1 MPIDPILEPLLANY
15 PQVPEIIE
23 DYPAFRAASETGVNA
38 LLEQVCEPGPDVR
51 ERRTVSL
58 PVEGGMIDLIVYF
71 PFEEG
76 PYPAHLFLHGGGW
89 VVGSVRQA
97 NIDITCRERCIGATC
112 VVVSVDYRKAP
123 EHKFPAGLND
133 CSAALTWL
141 VEHAEELGVRPELIT
156 IGGQSAGANLAAA
169 LTLKVRDEGG
179 PRLAY
184 QILEVPAVDLTGG
197 HLRHDLGTGYALSSS
212 DVQYSFRDYLN
223 SPEDAANPYASPL
236 LAPDLSGLP
245 PALIVTAEYDI
256 LRDDGEA
263 YAKRLEEAGVPVAYK
278 MQPGQVHVSAALT
291 KVMEAA
297 RIWRGEVIT
306 ALRRAH
312 GLEG

>member
-1 MPIDPILEPLLANY
+1 MPVDPFLQPLIANY

-23 DYPAFRAASETGVNA
+23 DYPAYRAVSEAGVNA
-38 LLEQVCEPGPDVR
+38 LVAQVCEPGLDVR

-58 PVEGGMIDLIVYF
+58 PVEGGMIDLIVYI

-89 VVGSVRQA
+89 VAGSVRQA

-123 EHKFPAGLND
+123 EHKFPTGLND

-141 VEHAEELGVRPELIT
+141 VDHAEALGIRPELIT

-179 PRLAY
+179 PPLAY
-184 QILEVPAVDLTGG
+184 QILEVPALDLTGA

-212 DVQYSFRDYLN
+212 DMQYSVRDYLN
-223 SPEDAANPYASPL
+223 SPEDAASPYASPL

-278 MQPGQVHVSAALT
+278 TQPGQVHVSAALT
-291 KVMEAA
+291 KVTESA
-297 RIWRGEVIT
+297 RVWRDEVIT